1 MGKHHYRL
9 TDAQLLDAQ
18 RHYQTMILPG
28 AQIEALRRRAIGT
41 SMAAQVCRW
50 RLVDAFT
57 FLVLDAFET
66 VRWRGDEILSVSF
79 LILAHAVHGRPQEV
93 NAREIKPIAAALT
106 NLRGFERCL
115 IRRLQCCRRR
125 WEREELAELKAM
137 PGKFRQTRMEQV
149 ADYVS
154 DLPTGSAR
162 MDAIAEAAAERRLWS
177 LDMAVLLEELP
188 ELRSILTKVDDIEF
202 VDALLTVARGGKVAE
217 TKLAHWADCCIREKW
232 TRLRALIR
240 SS

>member
-1 MGKHHYRL
+1 
-9 TDAQLLDAQ
+9 
-18 RHYQTMILPG
+18 MILPG
-28 AQIEALRRRAIGT
+28 AQIEALRRRACGT

-50 RLVDAFT
+50 RLCEAFT
-57 FLVLDAFET
+57 FLVLDAFEV
-66 VRWRGDEILSVSF
+66 VRWRGDETLSVAY
-79 LILAHAVHGRPQEV
+79 LILAHAVYGRPREE
-93 NAREIKPIAAALT
+93 NARAIKPIAAALT
-106 NLRGFERCL
+106 HRGFERCL

-125 WEREELAELKAM
+125 WEREEQAELKAM
-137 PGKFRQTRMEQV
+137 PGKFRQTRMQQV

-162 MDAIAEAAAERRLWS
+162 MDAIAEAAAERRLWR